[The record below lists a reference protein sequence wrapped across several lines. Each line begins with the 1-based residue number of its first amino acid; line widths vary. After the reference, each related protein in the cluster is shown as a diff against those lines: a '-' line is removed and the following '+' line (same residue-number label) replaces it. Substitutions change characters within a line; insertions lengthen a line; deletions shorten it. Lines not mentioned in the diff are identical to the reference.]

1 MKIKHGNAKL
11 PASLHF
17 IYERTSGFLQGG
29 LLRMTQVDQIGV
41 MGKNPAWPESQITA
55 ICFKRIDVFAGQG
68 FGLPLPLIFSK
79 HCKTGCP
86 DFPGI
91 DRRVLNAACCT
102 HMGPYIFQVILL
114 FWALH
119 DNGSLKDYAQVIFR
133 ISHKI
138 SDPISLKKTGQS
150 EHPA

>member
-68 FGLPLPLIFSK
+68 FGLPLPLILVNIAKQVAPIFRALTGAFS
-79 HCKTGCP
+79 TP
-86 DFPGI
+86 P
-91 DRRVLNAACCT
+91 AALT
-102 HMGPYIFQVILL
+102 WAPIYFKSFSFL
-114 FWALH
+114 ALH

-138 SDPISLKKTGQS
+138 SDPFL
-150 EHPA
+150 